1 MGGRNSVVECKLPK
15 LDVAGS
21 TPVAR
26 SRLINLS
33 LRHFYLAVAPDR
45 AKL

>member
-26 SRLINLS
+26 SKLINIF
-33 LRHFYLAVAPDR
+33 LRHFYLAAVFDR
-45 AKL
+45 ARL